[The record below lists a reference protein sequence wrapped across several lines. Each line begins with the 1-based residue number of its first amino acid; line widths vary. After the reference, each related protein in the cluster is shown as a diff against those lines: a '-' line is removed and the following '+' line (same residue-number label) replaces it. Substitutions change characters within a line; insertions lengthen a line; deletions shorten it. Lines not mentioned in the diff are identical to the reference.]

1 MNGFDLYKEI
11 IKLDSS
17 IKVTFIT
24 AFEVKIEPMN
34 DGTCP
39 EGYDITKDGGD
50 CVSAQEVDCNEDPDN
65 SLCNGEDGRNGSIF
79 RDEYAQLTG
88 SRIA

>member
-1 MNGFDLYKEI
+1 
-11 IKLDSS
+11 
-17 IKVTFIT
+17 
-24 AFEVKIEPMN
+24 
-34 DGTCP
+34 
-39 EGYDITKDGGD
+39 
-50 CVSAQEVDCNEDPDN
+50 VSAQEVDCNEDPDN

>member
-34 DGTCP
+34 VQFLQMMNIIQHGSMVVRML
-39 EGYDITKDGGD
+39 DIFQTN
-50 CVSAQEVDCNEDPDN
+50 VSTSKTIQM
-65 SLCNGEDGRNGSIF
+65 I
-79 RDEYAQLTG
+79 
-88 SRIA
+88 